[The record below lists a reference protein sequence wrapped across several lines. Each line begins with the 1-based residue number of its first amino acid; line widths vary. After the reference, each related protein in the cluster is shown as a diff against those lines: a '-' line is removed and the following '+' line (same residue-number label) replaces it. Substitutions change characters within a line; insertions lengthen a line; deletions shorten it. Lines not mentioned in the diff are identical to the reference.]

1 MHVSFYPYRRQQI
14 YKNHA
19 QYLQRKSP
27 SFFTAHYATLNMH
40 IKVLL
45 QGYFFPMPHLI
56 LVRHFCLFS
65 LLHQRNKMVIRPN
78 MHIMRTTF
86 IRIDNIA
93 SIIRAYTQT
102 EEVIY

>member
-14 YKNHA
+14 YKKHA

-45 QGYFFPMPHLI
+45 QGYFPYAAPDFGAA
-56 LVRHFCLFS
+56 FLFV
-65 LLHQRNKMVIRPN
+65 QPF
-78 MHIMRTTF
+78 TP
-86 IRIDNIA
+86 A
-93 SIIRAYTQT
+93 
-102 EEVIY
+102 